1 MDFSVE
7 QVTMK
12 CKFLFLLITSLV
24 AVSFAAKAP
33 THHSLRAEAMG
44 NAHVAL
50 VDDKE
55 AIYYNYA
62 GLSQINR
69 LGNYAMR
76 PEQGYYPRNLIGDMR
91 LNLGGAG
98 PFETYF
104 STYNVAK
111 DLQKLYQDA
120 RNTALYLGLSESS
133 VLMDS
138 ISSHPELID
147 KINSYDHK
155 YLTMKIKMDAEMA
168 FHGFGGAIWV
178 DGNIAPY
185 LDGGVILPNIAI
197 DTFYIDAVMQGGIA
211 YGFTNNLSVGLGVKA
226 AKRHKVE
233 MMTIDILNYDALQ
246 DTLEDRYHDATD
258 NIFDFNSISMGIDMG
273 ILYQLTREF
282 RVGMSLRDVYF
293 KELAGDKITPNL
305 TAGFNYS
312 PRFFNKNTGYG
323 RKFNFAM
330 DYADALYSDNNYK
343 PMSHLNFGV
352 EVEQNI
358 LAWPGYNNEIR
369 ALALRVSG
377 GFKGGYPSAGVAL
390 EVLRFFTFELA
401 TWAEE
406 LGYYTGQDEER
417 VYMAEISLG
426 F

>member
-1 MDFSVE
+1 MNY
-7 QVTMK
+7 
-12 CKFLFLLITSLV
+12 CKSFLMLATSL
-24 AVSFAAKAP
+24 AALSFAAKAP

-44 NAHVAL
+44 NAHVAV

-55 AIYYNYA
+55 AIYFNYA

-69 LGNYAMR
+69 LGNYKLR
-76 PEQGYYPRNLIGDMR
+76 PEQGYYPRNIGDMR

-111 DLQKLYQDA
+111 DLQKIYNDA
-120 RNTALYLGLSESS
+120 NNTAKLLGLSSS
-133 VLMDS
+133 KVLMDS
-138 ISSHPELID
+138 LAAHPELIH
-147 KINSYDHK
+147 KINNYDHK
-155 YLTMKIKMDAEMA
+155 SLTMKIKMDAEMA

-178 DGNIAPY
+178 DGNISPH
-185 LDGGVILPNIAI
+185 LDGGLIIPYLAV
-197 DTFYIDAVMQGGIA
+197 DTFYVDGVAQAGVA
-211 YGFTNNLSVGLGVKA
+211 YGFTDNLSVGVGVKA

-233 MMTIDILNYDALQ
+233 MMTLDIMNYATLQ

-258 NIFDFNSISMGIDMG
+258 HILDFSSISMGMDLG
-273 ILYQLTREF
+273 VLYQLTREV
-282 RVGMSLRDVYF
+282 RLGMSLRDVYF
-293 KELAGDKITPNL
+293 KDLAGDKITPNL
-305 TAGFNYS
+305 SAGFNYS
-312 PRFFNKNTGYG
+312 PRFFNKNTAYG
-323 RKFNFAM
+323 RKFNFAC
-330 DYADALYSDNNYK
+330 DYADAFGKGNNYK
-343 PMSHLNFGV
+343 PLSHVNFGL

-358 LAWPGYNNEIR
+358 LAWPGYNNAFR

-377 GFKGGYPSAGVAL
+377 GFKGGYPTAGIAVEA
-390 EVLRFFTFELA
+390 LRFFTLEIA

-417 VYMAEISLG
+417 VYMAELSIG

>member
-1 MDFSVE
+1 
-7 QVTMK
+7 MK
-12 CKFLFLLITSLV
+12 RIISLL
-24 AVSFAAKAP
+24 AVVCLAGISFAAKAP

-55 AIYYNYA
+55 AIYFNYA

-69 LGNYAMR
+69 LGNYEKR
-76 PEQGYYPRNLIGDMR
+76 PEQGYYPRNFIGDMR

-98 PFETYF
+98 PFESYF
-104 STYNVAK
+104 STFNDVK
-111 DLQKLYQDA
+111 ELQALYQRAAAATVASCEDPMQPCQ
-120 RNTALYLGLSESS
+120 SS
-133 VLMDS
+133 MNVLMDTLN
-138 ISSHPELID
+138 SHPELIH
-147 KINSYDHK
+147 KLNSYDHK
-155 YLTMKIKMDAEMA
+155 HLDMRIKMDAEMA

-178 DGNIAPY
+178 DGQIAPY
-185 LDGGVILPNIAI
+185 LDGGLILPYMAI
-197 DTFYIDAVMQGGIA
+197 DTFYVDAVVQAGVA
-211 YGFTNNLSVGLGVKA
+211 YGFTDNLSVGLGGKI
-226 AKRHKVE
+226 AKRQKVE
-233 MMTIDILNYDALQ
+233 AITLDVMNYASLQ

-258 NIFDFNSISMGIDMG
+258 DIFDFNSVSIGMDLGV
-273 ILYQLTREF
+273 LYQLTREF
-282 RVGMSLRDVYF
+282 RLGMSVRDIYF
-293 KELAGDKITPNL
+293 KELAGDKITPNI

-323 RKFNFAM
+323 RKFNIAV
-330 DYADALYSDNNYK
+330 DYADAIADENNYK
-343 PMSHLNFGV
+343 PFSHVNFGL

-369 ALALRVSG
+369 ALALRVAG
-377 GFKGGYPSAGVAL
+377 GFKGGYPTAGVAL